1 MCYIVATKT
10 TQIMNNFMFNDAIV
24 RARVNEEI
32 KDEAAI
38 VLSEIGLTL
47 SDAFRMLLI
56 RIAREKALP
65 FEPLVPNAK
74 TIKAIKAARNGD
86 LITAGSL
93 DNLLT
98 ELNAND

>member
-1 MCYIVATKT
+1 ML
-10 TQIMNNFMFNDAIV
+10 NDVIV

-32 KDEAAI
+32 KEEATI

-47 SDAFRMLLI
+47 SDAFRMLVI

-74 TIKAIKAARNGD
+74 TIEAIKAARRGN
-86 LITAGSL
+86 LITASSL

>member
-1 MCYIVATKT
+1 
-10 TQIMNNFMFNDAIV
+10 MFNDAIV

-32 KDEAAI
+32 KEEATI

-47 SDAFRMLLI
+47 SDAFRMLII

-74 TIKAIKAARNGD
+74 TIEAIKAARSGN
-86 LITAGSL
+86 LITSGSL

>member
-1 MCYIVATKT
+1 ML
-10 TQIMNNFMFNDAIV
+10 NDAIV

-32 KDEAAI
+32 KEEATI

-47 SDAFRMLLI
+47 SDAFRMLVI

-65 FEPLVPNAK
+65 FEPFVPNAK
-74 TIKAIKAARNGD
+74 TIEAIKAARRGN
-86 LITAGSL
+86 LITASSL

>member
-1 MCYIVATKT
+1 
-10 TQIMNNFMFNDAIV
+10 MFNDAIV

-32 KDEAAI
+32 KEEATI

-47 SDAFRMLLI
+47 SDAFRMLII

-74 TIKAIKAARNGD
+74 TIEAIKVARSGN

>member
-1 MCYIVATKT
+1 ML
-10 TQIMNNFMFNDAIV
+10 NDAIV

-32 KDEAAI
+32 KEEATI

-47 SDAFRMLLI
+47 SDAFRMLVI

-74 TIKAIKAARNGD
+74 TIEAIKAARRGN
-86 LITAGSL
+86 LITASSL

>member
-1 MCYIVATKT
+1 
-10 TQIMNNFMFNDAIV
+10 MFNDAIV

-32 KDEAAI
+32 KEEATI

-47 SDAFRMLLI
+47 SDAFRMLII

-74 TIKAIKAARNGD
+74 TIEAIKDSRSGN
-86 LITAGSL
+86 LITASSL

-98 ELNAND
+98 ELNANN

>member
-1 MCYIVATKT
+1 ML
-10 TQIMNNFMFNDAIV
+10 NDAIV

-32 KDEAAI
+32 KEEATV

-47 SDAFRMLLI
+47 SDAFRMLVI

-74 TIKAIKAARNGD
+74 TIEAIKAARSGN
-86 LITAGSL
+86 LINASSL

>member
-1 MCYIVATKT
+1 
-10 TQIMNNFMFNDAIV
+10 MNNFMFNDATV

-32 KDEAAI
+32 KEEASL

-74 TIKAIKAARNGD
+74 TKKAIKAARSGD
-86 LITAGSL
+86 LMTAGSL

>member
-1 MCYIVATKT
+1 
-10 TQIMNNFMFNDAIV
+10 MFNDSTV

-32 KDEAAI
+32 KEEATI

-74 TIKAIKAARNGD
+74 TIAAIKAARNGK
-86 LITAGSL
+86 LATAGNL

-98 ELNAND
+98 ELNDEKQGTK

>member
-1 MCYIVATKT
+1 ML
-10 TQIMNNFMFNDAIV
+10 NDAIV

-32 KDEAAI
+32 KEEATI

-47 SDAFRMLLI
+47 SDAFRMLVI

-74 TIKAIKAARNGD
+74 TIEAIKAARSGN

>member
-1 MCYIVATKT
+1 
-10 TQIMNNFMFNDAIV
+10 MFNDAIV

-32 KDEAAI
+32 KEEATI

-47 SDAFRMLLI
+47 SDAFRMLVI

-74 TIKAIKAARNGD
+74 TIEAIKAARRGN
-86 LITAGSL
+86 LITASSL

>member
-1 MCYIVATKT
+1 
-10 TQIMNNFMFNDAIV
+10 MFNDAIV

-32 KDEAAI
+32 KEEATI

-47 SDAFRMLLI
+47 SDAFRMLII

-74 TIKAIKAARNGD
+74 TIEAIKTARSGN

>member
-1 MCYIVATKT
+1 ML
-10 TQIMNNFMFNDAIV
+10 NDAIV

-32 KDEAAI
+32 KEEATI
-38 VLSEIGLTL
+38 VLSEIGRTL
-47 SDAFRMLLI
+47 SDAFRMLVI

-74 TIKAIKAARNGD
+74 TIEAIKAARSGN
-86 LITAGSL
+86 LITASSL
-93 DNLLT
+93 NNLLT

>member
-1 MCYIVATKT
+1 ML
-10 TQIMNNFMFNDAIV
+10 NDAIV

-32 KDEAAI
+32 KEEATV

-74 TIKAIKAARNGD
+74 TIEAIKAARSGN
-86 LITAGSL
+86 LITASSL

>member
-1 MCYIVATKT
+1 ML
-10 TQIMNNFMFNDAIV
+10 NDAIV

-32 KDEAAI
+32 KEEATI

-74 TIKAIKAARNGD
+74 TIEAIKAARSGN
-86 LITAGSL
+86 LITASSL

>member
-1 MCYIVATKT
+1 
-10 TQIMNNFMFNDAIV
+10 MFNDAIV

-32 KDEAAI
+32 KEEATI

-47 SDAFRMLLI
+47 SDAFRMLII

-74 TIKAIKAARNGD
+74 TIEAIKAARSGN

-93 DNLLT
+93 YNLLT
-98 ELNAND
+98 ELNGSSAFLMGKFMQSLRNL

>member
-1 MCYIVATKT
+1 ML
-10 TQIMNNFMFNDAIV
+10 NDAIV

-32 KDEAAI
+32 KEEATI

-47 SDAFRMLLI
+47 SDAFRMLII

-65 FEPLVPNAK
+65 FEPLVPNTK
-74 TIKAIKAARNGD
+74 TIWAIKAARRGN
-86 LITAGSL
+86 LITSSSL

>member
-1 MCYIVATKT
+1 MLT
-10 TQIMNNFMFNDAIV
+10 DAIV

-32 KDEAAI
+32 KEEATI

-47 SDAFRMLLI
+47 SDAFRMLVI

-74 TIKAIKAARNGD
+74 TIEAIKAARRGN
-86 LITAGSL
+86 LITASSL

>member
-1 MCYIVATKT
+1 ML
-10 TQIMNNFMFNDAIV
+10 NDAIV
-24 RARVNEEI
+24 RARINDEI
-32 KDEAAI
+32 KEEATV

-47 SDAFRMLLI
+47 SDAFRMLVI

-74 TIKAIKAARNGD
+74 TIEAIKAARSGN
-86 LITAGSL
+86 LITASSL

>member
-1 MCYIVATKT
+1 
-10 TQIMNNFMFNDAIV
+10 MFNDAIV

-32 KDEAAI
+32 KEEATI

-47 SDAFRMLLI
+47 SDAFRMLII

-74 TIKAIKAARNGD
+74 TIEAIKVARSGN

-93 DNLLT
+93 DNFLT

>member
-1 MCYIVATKT
+1 
-10 TQIMNNFMFNDAIV
+10 MNNFMFNDATV

-32 KDEAAI
+32 KEEATI

-47 SDAFRMLLI
+47 SDAFRMLVI

-74 TIKAIKAARNGD
+74 TIEAIKAARRGN
-86 LITAGSL
+86 LITASSL

>member
-1 MCYIVATKT
+1 
-10 TQIMNNFMFNDAIV
+10 MFNDAIV

-32 KDEAAI
+32 KAEAAI

-65 FEPLVPNAK
+65 FEPLIPNAK
-74 TIKAIKAARNGD
+74 TIEAIKAARRGD
-86 LITAGSL
+86 LVTTGSV

>member
-1 MCYIVATKT
+1 ML
-10 TQIMNNFMFNDAIV
+10 NDAIV

-32 KDEAAI
+32 KEEATI

-47 SDAFRMLLI
+47 SDAFRMLII

-74 TIKAIKAARNGD
+74 TIEAIKAARSGN

>member
-1 MCYIVATKT
+1 MS
-10 TQIMNNFMFNDAIV
+10 NFMFNDAIV

-32 KDEAAI
+32 KAEAAI

-65 FEPLVPNAK
+65 FEPLIPNAK
-74 TIKAIKAARNGD
+74 TIEAIKAARRGD
-86 LITAGSL
+86 LVTTGSV

>member
-1 MCYIVATKT
+1 
-10 TQIMNNFMFNDAIV
+10 MFNDSIV

-32 KDEAAI
+32 KEEATI

-47 SDAFRMLLI
+47 SDAFRMLII

-74 TIKAIKAARNGD
+74 TIEAIKAARSGN

>member
-1 MCYIVATKT
+1 
-10 TQIMNNFMFNDAIV
+10 
-24 RARVNEEI
+24 
-32 KDEAAI
+32 
-38 VLSEIGLTL
+38 
-47 SDAFRMLLI
+47 MLII

-74 TIKAIKAARNGD
+74 TIEAIKAARRGN

>member
-1 MCYIVATKT
+1 ML
-10 TQIMNNFMFNDAIV
+10 NDAIV

-32 KDEAAI
+32 KEEATI

-47 SDAFRMLLI
+47 SDAFRMLVI

-74 TIKAIKAARNGD
+74 TIEAIKAARRDN
-86 LITAGSL
+86 LITASSL

>member
-1 MCYIVATKT
+1 
-10 TQIMNNFMFNDAIV
+10 MFNNTVV

-32 KDEAAI
+32 KEEATI

-47 SDAFRMLLI
+47 SDAFRMLII
-56 RIAREKALP
+56 RIAREKSLP
-65 FEPLVPNAK
+65 FEPLTPNAK
-74 TIKAIKAARNGD
+74 TIEAIKAARKND
-86 LITAGSL
+86 LITIGGA

>member
-1 MCYIVATKT
+1 MTKDFKRKDFCIKT
-10 TQIMNNFMFNDAIV
+10 VPDFIKDIEI
-24 RARVNEEI
+24 NEEI
-32 KDEAAI
+32 KEEATI

-47 SDAFRMLLI
+47 SDAFRMLVI

-74 TIKAIKAARNGD
+74 TIEAIKAARRGN
-86 LITAGSL
+86 LITASSL

>member
-1 MCYIVATKT
+1 ML
-10 TQIMNNFMFNDAIV
+10 NDAIV

-32 KDEAAI
+32 KEEATV

-47 SDAFRMLLI
+47 SDAFRMLVI
-56 RIAREKALP
+56 RIAREKELP
-65 FEPLVPNAK
+65 FEPLVPNIK
-74 TIKAIKAARNGD
+74 TIEAIKAARNGN
-86 LITAGSL
+86 LITASSL

>member
-1 MCYIVATKT
+1 
-10 TQIMNNFMFNDAIV
+10 MFNDAIV

-32 KDEAAI
+32 KEEATI

-47 SDAFRMLLI
+47 SDAFRMLII

-74 TIKAIKAARNGD
+74 TIEAIKAARRGN

-98 ELNAND
+98 ELNANN

>member
-1 MCYIVATKT
+1 
-10 TQIMNNFMFNDAIV
+10 MFNNTVV
-24 RARVNEEI
+24 RARINEEI
-32 KDEAAI
+32 KEEANI

-47 SDAFRMLLI
+47 SDVFRMLVI

-65 FEPLVPNAK
+65 FEPLIPNIQ
-74 TIKAIKAARNGD
+74 TIEAIKAARSGN
-86 LITAGSL
+86 LITASSL

>member
-1 MCYIVATKT
+1 
-10 TQIMNNFMFNDAIV
+10 MFNDAIV

-32 KDEAAI
+32 KEEATI

-47 SDAFRMLLI
+47 SDAFRMLII

-74 TIKAIKAARNGD
+74 TIEAIKAARRGN

>member
-1 MCYIVATKT
+1 ML
-10 TQIMNNFMFNDAIV
+10 NDAIV

-32 KDEAAI
+32 KEEATV

-47 SDAFRMLLI
+47 SDAFRMLVI

-74 TIKAIKAARNGD
+74 TIEAIKAARSGN
-86 LITAGSL
+86 LTTASSL

>member
-1 MCYIVATKT
+1 
-10 TQIMNNFMFNDAIV
+10 MFNDAIV
-24 RARVNEEI
+24 RARVNEAI
-32 KDEAAI
+32 KEEATI

-74 TIKAIKAARNGD
+74 TIEAIKAARGGS
-86 LITAGSL
+86 LITASNL